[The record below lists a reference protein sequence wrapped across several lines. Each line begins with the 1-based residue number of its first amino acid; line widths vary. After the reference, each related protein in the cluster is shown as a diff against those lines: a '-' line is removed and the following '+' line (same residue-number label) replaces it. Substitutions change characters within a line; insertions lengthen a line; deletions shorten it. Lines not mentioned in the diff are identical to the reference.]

1 MKNLSDMPTMRK
13 LLGKRFDTDIARIF
27 GLTNVQVKRYRE
39 SLGIPK
45 ACRACALALSKG
57 RPNTCPHHSDVGRE
71 AAAAASE
78 AFEEERAD
86 AEPFDWEAARAE
98 LRRLTREVRRREDEL
113 DLLLCAGREEVS
125 RPPHG

>member
-1 MKNLSDMPTMRK
+1 MMKDLSDMPTMRK

-45 ACRACALALSKG
+45 ACRACALALSEG
-57 RPNTCPHHSDVGRE
+57 RPNTCSHHSDVGRE
-71 AAAAASE
+71 AAAAVSK
-78 AFEEERAD
+78 AFEDEQAH

-98 LRRLTREVRRREDEL
+98 LRRLKRSVQQRDDEL
-113 DLLLCAGREEVS
+113 ERLLMKTPAEVYGS
-125 RPPHG
+125 R